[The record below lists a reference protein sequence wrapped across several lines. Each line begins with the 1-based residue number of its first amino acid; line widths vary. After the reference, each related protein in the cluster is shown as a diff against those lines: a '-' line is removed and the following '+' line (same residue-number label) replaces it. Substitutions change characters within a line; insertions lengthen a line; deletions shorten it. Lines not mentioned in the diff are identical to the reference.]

1 MRYPRFLSNKQKRR
15 VFRKICF
22 ITAITMTISVAGYF
36 LLDKLIFDPIEGFL
50 FGMVVVLR

>member
-1 MRYPRFLSNKQKRR
+1 MRYLRFLSNKRKRR

-22 ITAITMTISVAGYF
+22 IVFIIIAISAAGYF

-50 FGMVVVLR
+50 FGMVVLS